1 MARAGFRA
9 RWFRAD
15 GGTGLALQLG
25 HRVSEDFDFFSSSG
39 FDPDQLKSALP
50 FFKDLDPANADIWVQ
65 RKRYNLEAY
74 VNRGGLVKVA
84 FFGGGRHSSTDRGS
98 TQGSGIA
105 GAGASLADLPA

>member
-84 FFGGGRHSSTDRGS
+84 FFGGLDTLQRIEDPRRAPGS
-98 TQGSGIA
+98 LVLVLRSRT
-105 GAGASLADLPA
+105 LPA